1 MGKMTV
7 EEEYDPD
14 TKTWAAQVR
23 GEVVRGGTLRQLRS
37 RIVTHVE
44 GLFGEGAEVEH
55 KLKLDRA
62 EQRELTVLIKEG
74 REVEK
79 LRREYMR
86 RLDLLNV
93 KRVVFCEK
101 FDDRKCSLE
110 VMADTIEISSRRL
123 QQMSD
128 PNHYAGQRVRAIREG
143 RIEPGSNPERGSK
156 DEG

>member
-14 TKTWAAQVR
+14 TKTWEAEVR

-37 RIVTHVE
+37 RILTRVE
-44 GLFGEGAEVEH
+44 ALLGEGVEVEH

-62 EQRELTVLIKEG
+62 EQRELTALLKEG

-79 LRREYMR
+79 LRREYMT
-86 RLDLLNV
+86 RLDQLNV

-110 VMADTIEISSRRL
+110 VMADLIEINSRRL
-123 QQMSD
+123 QQMTD
-128 PNHYAGQRVRAIREG
+128 PAHYAGQRLRALREG
-143 RIEPGSNPERGSK
+143 RIKPGSSPDRGK
-156 DEG
+156 DED